1 MVIEF
6 KKQPLQTLRMG
17 IFFGK
22 HPYRRLGG
30 RFFTKN
36 DENHSSFSAP
46 LHPRTA
52 CNKRQAAGN
61 AFHSSLPLHK
71 RIIGI

>member
-1 MVIEF
+1 
-6 KKQPLQTLRMG
+6 MG

-36 DENHSSFSAP
+36 DENYSGLSAL

-52 CNKRQAAGN
+52 CNKKQAAGN
-61 AFHSSLPLHK
+61 AFHSSLPLY
-71 RIIGI
+71 RQPIGV